1 MKQFFY
7 IFLFCN
13 PAFLLAQ
20 TPQQASYTIP
30 DDPTFF
36 DFVKFYLAQEPND
49 TAEGSFTAQ
58 IRKMNQIWEPR
69 LYPTG
74 DASIAGGAITN
85 YAKHFNMNGNSGCTN
100 GNWVS
105 LGPIE
110 PPLGFFNTKGT
121 GQVHAL
127 KFSPNYTTDGV
138 VYACSNWGGLWRSTN
153 GGDWEVVNTDYQL
166 AFTSVS
172 DIAIDPF
179 DTDILYITTGEA
191 ETTVGHHAQ
200 NPNGVPSLFTPFFT
214 AGAMRSMDGGT
225 TWEPIN
231 ELNENFLCYFDNGG
245 TIRRIHLNPN
255 NNHQLFIA
263 TSLGI
268 FRCDNAQAPASQI
281 VWFYVSEEIDDLE
294 LKGLEFKPNNP
305 QTIYASGVDIYQSTD
320 GGNVWAS
327 MTGTGTGLHLDSL
340 PNNFGVYRIN
350 IAVTPANPNNLY
362 AYIVG
367 KDDNNNRLYIYLYNG
382 TTWQQIHTTAET
394 SPFNAITPQRT
405 AIAVAPNNEYEIY
418 YGTTRLRGTNNYS
431 TNPFINLS
439 LYSSQDFHPD
449 VHGLAFELGT
459 NNLFV
464 ASDGGVHIKDRSQ
477 QNANNSSWTNF
488 SDGLAITTTYAFDDS
503 DDREDRIVIGNQ
515 DTGTYEFSNNSW
527 TIIAGGDGF
536 NGKIDGKTGLAFGS
550 QNTYDNTIFSYDFN
564 TGVRRE
570 ESDTVIRPWD
580 IAADTFCRIR
590 GTYDMVNH
598 PQTEKMYFTM
608 SEVFQ
613 RQLHRQRNLTTDTD
627 DNMWY
632 MRSNIGNFDI
642 PRWRRQQM
650 TQLDICE
657 ENPDWM
663 LLAMSGTVVDADLSQ
678 EHNVYVAE
686 PQLFLST
693 TGGCE
698 GVPDFMNVCWDSL
711 TQNLINSGVV
721 NTSYQ
726 AQHPDN
732 SSSIIPIITGI
743 AFDPENH
750 LKAWVCF
757 TGYEPTAKVWKTIDG
772 GQSWINDDP
781 NQSILNLPINDMVYQ
796 KGTNDMIYLA
806 SDAGV
811 FYKDASM
818 TDWKK
823 YCDFPNVRVME
834 LKINYCMGK
843 IRAATFG
850 RSVWEGDLQ
859 PSDGTI
865 GTTELIINEDVTWDF
880 DRGLDKNLRIAAGN
894 TLKIE
899 GTASQAVTF
908 SMPKD
913 GQITI
918 ERGAKLEVTHAK
930 ITNNC
935 GRMWKGITVLGNPNL
950 AQTPANQ
957 GMVVLDNAEIEYAQ
971 NAFALNLNG
980 FGDSGGGII
989 QATQSSFRNNK
1000 RSAEFFPYPNNNI
1013 SFFNHCSFILD
1024 DNYRSNTFIGH
1035 LTLWQ
1040 IKGLNFNNCTFENTN
1055 SSFVQQF
1062 DALFS
1067 ISSNFIIEGS
1077 SFAGFQHGIQ
1087 ATSGSNITF
1096 SVTNTE
1102 FFNNQKGI
1110 LATEVNN
1117 ISLVDLNVHDNTFG
1131 VDLGNSHAIIEC
1143 SDFYNNASFGVAYGE
1158 ILLVLQAAPPTIAT
1172 DCWWGDASGPIH
1184 GSNPTGMGDRV
1195 TDNIVFSPWS
1205 NTPTTSCS
1213 QLPLEWLYFRGQ
1225 TQAEQSVLLTWQV
1238 AQEEDIGHYI
1248 VERSLDAQHWQSI
1261 QRVKSKPNAHFNAT
1275 YECKDSNLPFARLAK
1290 ALFYRLKI
1298 INTKGQLDSYSKVI
1312 SVDISSLF
1320 NISMWYDQK
1329 GQQLSIVGDYSI
1341 FEASFH
1347 LWIFS
1352 VEGRLLRQYH
1362 LRDLPADGTRLDIPL
1377 HDLESGVYVAHL
1389 QTGQGKLVK
1398 KLLVW

>member
-1 MKQFFY
+1 MAQSPS
-7 IFLFCN
+7 LPGN
-13 PAFLLAQ
+13 QLPAN
-20 TPQQASYTIP
+20 
-30 DDPTFF
+30 PTFF
-36 DFVKFYLAQEPND
+36 DFVRFYEPQITAD
-49 TAEGSFTAQ
+49 TSEGSFYAQ
-58 IRKMNQIWEPR
+58 IRKMNEIWESR

-74 DASIAGGAITN
+74 DASIAGSAITN
-85 YAKHFNMNGNSGCTN
+85 YAKHFNMNGNSNCTN
-100 GNWVS
+100 GNWTPI
-105 LGPIE
+105 GPTGYPTGIAS
-110 PPLGFFNTKGT
+110 TKGT

-138 VYACSNWGGLWRSTN
+138 VYACSNWGGLWRSIN
-153 GGDWEVVNTDYQL
+153 GGDWEVVNTDHQL

-179 DTDILYITTGEA
+179 DTDILYLTTGEA
-191 ETTVGHHAQ
+191 ETTMGHHAQ
-200 NPNGVPSLFTPFFT
+200 NPSGVPSLFTPLFT

-255 NNHQLFIA
+255 NNNQLFIA

-367 KDDNNNRLYIYLYNG
+367 KDDNNNRLYIYLHNG

-394 SPFNAITPQRT
+394 NALNAITPQRT

-418 YGTTRLRGTNNYS
+418 YGTTRLRGSNNYN
-431 TNPFINLS
+431 TNSIIDLS
-439 LYSSQDFHPD
+439 PYSDDNFHAD
-449 VHGLAFELGT
+449 VHGLAFEPGT
-459 NNLFV
+459 NNLIV
-464 ASDGGVHIKDRSQ
+464 ATDGGVHIKDRAE
-477 QNANNSSWTNF
+477 QNDDDGWTNF
-488 SDGLAITTTYAFDDS
+488 SNGLQIKTAYGLDDS
-503 DDREDRIVIGNQ
+503 ENRTDRIIIGSH
-515 DTGTYEFSNNSW
+515 DTGSDIFENGNW
-527 TIIAGGDGF
+527 ANIQGGDGY
-536 NGKIDGKTGLAFGS
+536 NGKIDNKTGLAFGAYNVRRDIS
-550 QNTYDNTIFSYDFN
+550 PTGYMIFSYDFDGSFAGGWN
-564 TGVRRE
+564 EYIQAVQPIDPQDASRTHVN
-570 ESDTVIRPWD
+570 
-580 IAADTFCRIR
+580 A
-590 GTYDMVNH
+590 TYDMVNH

-608 SEVFQ
+608 AELYQ
-613 RQLHRQRNLTTDTD
+613 RQFHRQRQSGDTAED
-627 DNMWY
+627 MWY
-632 MRSNIGNFDI
+632 LRSNIGNFDI
-642 PRWRRQQM
+642 PQWRRKQM

-663 LLAMSGTVVDADLSQ
+663 LMSMSGTVVDAATNQ
-678 EHNVYVAE
+678 QPTTFVAE

-772 GQSWINDDP
+772 GQTWINDDP
-781 NQSILNLPINDMVYQ
+781 NQSIFNLPINDMVYQ

-865 GTTELIINEDVTWDF
+865 GTTELLINEDVTWDF

-935 GRMWKGITVLGNPNL
+935 GRMWRGITVLGDPNL

-957 GMVVLDNAEIEYAQ
+957 GMVVLNNAEIEYAQ

-1024 DNYRSNTFIGH
+1024 DDYRSNSFIGH
-1035 LTLWQ
+1035 ITLWQ
-1040 IKGLNFNNCTFENTN
+1040 VKGLHFSYCTFENTN
-1055 SSFVQQF
+1055 SNFVQQF
-1062 DALFS
+1062 DGLFS

-1087 ATSGSNITF
+1087 ATNGSNTTF

-1117 ISLVDLNVHDNTFG
+1117 ISLVDLNVHDNTSG
-1131 VDLGNSHAIIEC
+1131 VDLGDSHAIIEC
-1143 SDFYNNASFGVAYGE
+1143 SDFYNNASYGVAYGE
-1158 ILLVLQAAPPTIAT
+1158 ILLVLQTAPPSIAT

-1205 NTPTTSCS
+1205 NTPSTSCS

-1225 TQAEQSVLLTWQV
+1225 TQADQSVLLTWQV

-1248 VERSLDAQHWQSI
+1248 VERSLDAQQWQSI
-1261 QRVKSKPNAHFNAT
+1261 QRVKSQANAHFNAT
-1275 YECKDSNLPFARLAK
+1275 YECKDANLPFAHLPK

-1352 VEGRLLRQYH
+1352 VDGRLLRQYS
-1362 LRDLPADGTRLDIPL
+1362 LRDLPATHTRLDIPL

-1389 QTGQGKLVK
+1389 QTGQGKVVK
-1398 KLLVW
+1398 KLVVW